1 MKHSVC
7 LSLIL
12 GANLFGWAAGAA
24 TGGGAVPVTLN
35 EETQGQHDMRMAWGR
50 QARFGMFI
58 HWGLYS
64 VAAGEWEG
72 KPSAGAGEWI
82 MNDLQIPVSQYARLV
97 PQFNPVK
104 FDADQW
110 VRLAKEA
117 GMKYIVV
124 TAKHHDG
131 FGLFRSSLT
140 DWCLKSTP
148 FQREPLKELA
158 QACRQEGIKLGFYYS
173 NMDWHHPDYAPRKPW
188 NDGVTN
194 APDFD
199 RYCAFLKGQLRELL
213 SGYGPVSVLWFDG
226 QWENTWTY
234 ERGVEVDNYVRSLQ
248 PDVIVNNRVGTGLSL
263 LAGQRTLGDY
273 QTPEQSI
280 SANGLRAGVDWETCM
295 TMNNTWG
302 FKKGDND
309 WKSAQTLVRN
319 LVDCASKG
327 GNYLL
332 NIGPKGD
339 GSIPDAS
346 VLRLQQIGK
355 WMKVNGEAV
364 WGTSASPFKTALL
377 WGRCTTKADGE
388 ATTLYLHVFDWPGD
402 GELTVPGL
410 RNQCTSAILL
420 SDLRRRPLRTETA
433 ENGLLLTSLPKTP
446 HDAISSTII
455 VRILGAPDIQ
465 AIAILQKRDGSIT
478 LPASQA
484 RLHGSSF
491 QYESGGLLDNIGYWT
506 TPEDWADWEFK
517 VTQPGR
523 FVLSAVVAAPASGSF
538 EISVAGQ
545 TLRCAAPNTGNYVEF
560 KPVELGQVEIPTAGK
575 AMLTVRPIKE
585 GWQPMNLKA
594 IRLERVAPAH

>member
-1 MKHSVC
+1 MKHFLC
-7 LSLIL
+7 LSLII
-12 GANLFGWAAGAA
+12 GANLLVRAAEPERAPISQA
-24 TGGGAVPVTLN
+24 
-35 EETQGQHDMRMAWGR
+35 EETQGQHDTRMGWWR
-50 QARFGMFI
+50 QARFGMFV

-64 VAAGEWEG
+64 VAAGDWEG

-82 MNDLQIPVSQYARLV
+82 MNDLQIPVSQYARLA
-97 PQFNPVK
+97 PRFNPVK
-104 FDADQW
+104 FDAGQW

-117 GMKYIVV
+117 DMKYIVI
-124 TAKHHDG
+124 TAKHHEG
-131 FGLFRSSLT
+131 FGLFRSALT
-140 DWCLKSTP
+140 DWCVKSTP
-148 FQREPLKELA
+148 LQREPLKELA

-173 NMDWHHPDYAPRKPW
+173 IMDWHHPDYAPRKPW
-188 NDGVTN
+188 NDTVTN
-194 APDFD
+194 APDFA
-199 RYCAFLKGQLRELL
+199 RYVAFLKGQLRELL

-234 ERGVEVDNYVRSLQ
+234 ERGAEVDNYVRSLQ
-248 PDVIVNNRVGTGLSL
+248 PEVIVNNWVGTGLPL
-263 LAGQRTLGDY
+263 QAGQRTLGDY

-280 SANGLRAGVDWETCM
+280 PANGLGAGVDWETCM
-295 TMNNTWG
+295 TRNNTWR
-302 FKKGDND
+302 FKKSDKD

-319 LVDCASKG
+319 LVDCASEG

-332 NIGPKGD
+332 NVGPKGD

-346 VLRLQQIGK
+346 VERLRQIGR

-364 WGTSASPFKTALL
+364 WGTSASPFKTPLP
-377 WGRCTTKADGE
+377 WGRCTTKVAGE

-410 RNQCTSAILL
+410 RNQCTSAVLL
-420 SDLRRRPLRTETA
+420 ADPRSRPLRTDTA
-433 ENGLLLTSLPKTP
+433 ENGLLLTLPKTP
-446 HDAISSTII
+446 PDAMSSTIV

-465 AIAILQKRDGSIT
+465 AITILQKRDGSIT

-517 VTQPGR
+517 VSQPGR
-523 FVLSAVVAAPASGSF
+523 FMLSAVIAAAASGSF

-545 TLRCAAPNTGNYVEF
+545 TLRRAAPNTGNYVEF
-560 KPVELGQVEIPTAGK
+560 KPVELGQVEIPAAGK
-575 AMLTVRPIKE
+575 AILAVRPIKE